1 MNFMPRYPSA
11 SGPDAAGSAW
21 ALSLS
26 SAWAAVCTETPS
38 RRLEGPSGDDLVP
51 QGQAAGYGDGVSGVQ
66 ADGHVGAHR
75 FAVLDHI
82 HIGDAAFKKHS
93 VAGDEHC
100 PGDLV
105 GGGSQLHRQP
115 SGRSWAPSII
125 AFTLNWPTWAS
136 TTPPISVTA
145 PS

>member
-11 SGPDAAGSAW
+11 SGPDAAGIGLG
-21 ALSLS
+21 AL
-26 SAWAAVCTETPS
+26 AVL
-38 RRLEGPSGDDLVP
+38 RLGGGLHGDPVPQAGGPSGDDLVP

-115 SGRSWAPSII
+115 VGQVLGSRR
-125 AFTLNWPTWAS
+125 
-136 TTPPISVTA
+136 
-145 PS
+145 